1 MLALVQQCCLSPC
14 NMVRVCCQHAASI
27 NTNMQKLAAS
37 RPASD
42 SVADHQST
50 KAEPMSKQQSLAG
63 PGTILHAELRQGA
76 CYSATPAACRH
87 RSVSSDAGHQCGH
100 GLNFQRRGF
109 ACKACS
115 LAAPGLCEQRPVH
128 AMEAP
133 APRAECCGVAWRVIL
148 PPVDTATATDRH
160 IQSPPPHN
168 MKNAPSMSHVQCT
181 VQHVQC
187 MSATNLQWHP
197 TSHHPLPTWAGS
209 QALMVT
215 IRLHHSWPSNQC
227 KARILNS
234 HRSLSNQP
242 ASLAAAADIV
252 NLLPPQ

>member
-160 IQSPPPHN
+160 IQSPPPPQYEECSEHE
-168 MKNAPSMSHVQCT
+168 SCT
-181 VQHVQC
+181 VHGSTCTVYVCNEPAMASHQPPP
-187 MSATNLQWHP
+187 SANLGRLSGSDGHHQAAPLMAIQPMQSAHP
-197 TSHHPLPTWAGS
+197 QLPP
-209 QALMVT
+209 Q
-215 IRLHHSWPSNQC
+215 PQ
-227 KARILNS
+227 
-234 HRSLSNQP
+234 QP
-242 ASLAAAADIV
+242 ASQ
-252 NLLPPQ
+252 PCCCC